1 MIFGIGLCDNG
12 FMHHGKHIY
21 SGSFQMYFTVLFCQD
36 IGSLSVAREVL
47 LRGSSKTVWVLPHVP
62 VGPPR
67 LQAVSPQVL
76 SISCHDFFSVF
87 LDWF

>member
-21 SGSFQMYFTVLFCQD
+21 FGSFQMYFTVLFSQD

-47 LRGSSKTVWVLPHVP
+47 
-62 VGPPR
+62 
-67 LQAVSPQVL
+67 
-76 SISCHDFFSVF
+76 
-87 LDWF
+87 